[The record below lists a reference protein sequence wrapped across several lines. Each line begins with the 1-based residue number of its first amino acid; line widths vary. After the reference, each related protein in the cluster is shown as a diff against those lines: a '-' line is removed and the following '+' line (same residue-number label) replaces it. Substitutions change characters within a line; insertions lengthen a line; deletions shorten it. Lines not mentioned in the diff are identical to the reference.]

1 MTRDDHRRTGVS
13 LRSLIAVAA
22 ALALATGCG
31 AAKQDAAG
39 SKQNPLVGKPTQLT
53 ADGRSNEAA
62 PAGET
67 AAGAGSSA
75 AAEHGRTTPCRLVSR
90 DQATTILGAPVRAPL
105 RAPQGPTCI
114 YRTKTG
120 KGFVTV
126 AVQPLDFSALM
137 RQVKRPERASIGRHQ
152 TFCGKYGQQM
162 LYAQI
167 ARGWVLSIAG
177 PCDVAREFAAK
188 ALGRLS

>member
-1 MTRDDHRRTGVS
+1 MP

-31 AAKQDAAG
+31 ASKPNPAG
-39 SKQNPLVGKPTQLT
+39 SRQNPLVGKPTQLT

-62 PAGET
+62 GPSDT
-67 AAGAGSSA
+67 TAGAGAGAGASA
-75 AAEHGRTTPCRLVSR
+75 AAAHGRTTPCRLVSR
-90 DQATTILGAPVRAPL
+90 DQARTILGAPVLAPL

-126 AVQPLDFSALM
+126 AVQPLDYTALV
-137 RQVKRPERASIGRHQ
+137 RRVKHPARTSIARHAA
-152 TFCGKYGQQM
+152 FCGSYGQPM

-167 ARGWVLSIAG
+167 ARGWVLSIAAR
-177 PCDVAREFAAK
+177 CDVAREFAAK